1 VNAILMTALTPEERL
16 RLRAIEEKRRR
27 DAREQRLVK
36 EVAQLEETVQAIKA
50 LLSDD
55 DTGEAGDAAPNAR

>member
-1 VNAILMTALTPEERL
+1 VNAILMTALTPEERI

-50 LLSDD
+50 LLSD
-55 DTGEAGDAAPNAR
+55 TNEGGAGDEPPVR